1 MSIRNILVLIL
12 LVVTAW
18 GACQVSLW
26 NMPRQRRNFSK
37 TQKRLRS
44 IGLICLLGCLSL
56 AIYGTFIPTP
66 VVTAHKPNHSETMAI
81 IRYFAYWSVTT
92 LLIIPLIPLAILDS
106 RDNLRQLA
114 LDAQELAE
122 ERRRLLALQNRKPS
136 DTDSRNQ

>member
-1 MSIRNILVLIL
+1 MSIRNILVFMF

-18 GACQVSLW
+18 GASQAYLW
-26 NMPRQRRNFSK
+26 NTPQHRRSFSS

-44 IGLICLLGCLSL
+44 IGLICLVVCLSL
-56 AIYGTFIPTP
+56 AIYGTFMPVP
-66 VVTAHKPNHSETMAI
+66 VVTARKLSHSEKTAI
-81 IRYFAYWSVTT
+81 IRYFGYWSVTA

-122 ERRRLLALQNRKPS
+122 ERRRLLALQDSDPS
-136 DTDSRNQ
+136 DTDFRNS